1 MRVIFLAA
9 TILCLMEMAASA
21 QPSKMNPSP
30 DATGVEG
37 PTGTSAE
44 PSKMNKS
51 PDATGVEGLT
61 GAMRD
66 VGFPW
71 LDHAINDVGTNP
83 TGWKRQWCAKSV
95 NLWLQRSGKKG
106 CGGNTAI
113 SCLSA
118 GRKLDGPTIGALAV
132 MKHHVGIVKEVH
144 RDSDHA
150 RLRQPLR
157 TVGSAQRRRRQICAR
172 ARLSSPT
179 SGLSSASRK
188 VPPCLVMP
196 GLDPG
201 IHSVTSQRVRHQ
213 WNGLPGQARQ

>member
-144 RDSDHA
+144 GREVTLVSGNHSGRSGA
-150 RLRQPLR
+150 RS
-157 TVGSAQRRRRQICAR
+157 VGVGKYAR
-172 ARLSSPT
+172 
-179 SGLSSASRK
+179 G
-188 VPPCLVMP
+188 
-196 GLDPG
+196 
-201 IHSVTSQRVRHQ
+201 RVVAYV
-213 WNGLPGQARQ
+213 WPE

>member
-1 MRVIFLAA
+1 MRVILLAA
-9 TILCLMEMAASA
+9 TILCFTGLAASA

-30 DATGVEG
+30 DATGAEG

-44 PSKMNKS
+44 PSKMDQS
-51 PDATGVEGLT
+51 PSGVEGLT

-66 VGFPW
+66 VGSPW

-118 GRKLDGPTIGALAV
+118 GRKLAGPTIGALAV
-132 MKHHVGIVKEVH
+132 MKHHVGIVTEVH
-144 RDSDHA
+144 
-150 RLRQPLR
+150 
-157 TVGSAQRRRRQICAR
+157 GSQVT
-172 ARLSSPT
+172 LV
-179 SGLSSASRK
+179 SGNHSGRSGARK
-188 VPPCLVMP
+188 VGV
-196 GLDPG
+196 GKYARG
-201 IHSVTSQRVRHQ
+201 RVVGYV
-213 WNGLPGQARQ
+213 WPE

>member
-1 MRVIFLAA
+1 MRAIFLAA
-9 TILCLMEMAASA
+9 TILCFTGLAASA
-21 QPSKMNPSP
+21 QPSKMNPNP

-44 PSKMNKS
+44 PSKMNPNPS
-51 PDATGVEGLT
+51 GVEGLT

-66 VGFPW
+66 VGSPW

-118 GRKLDGPTIGALAV
+118 GTQIGWADDRRA
-132 MKHHVGIVKEVH
+132 GGDEASRRH
-144 RDSDHA
+144 RE
-150 RLRQPLR
+150 
-157 TVGSAQRRRRQICAR
+157 GSA
-172 ARLSSPT
+172 
-179 SGLSSASRK
+179 
-188 VPPCLVMP
+188 
-196 GLDPG
+196 
-201 IHSVTSQRVRHQ
+201 
-213 WNGLPGQARQ
+213 